1 MSTDAEHLYL
11 AHIERATRLAYLATG
26 DRDAAQDIGQDALL
40 RCLRRVAAVRRP
52 EAFGAY
58 VDRAVSRAVIDRH
71 RSESRRQ
78 KREQVYAHRQP
89 AAQPDA
95 HLGVDDRSLL
105 YPALESLSGDQ
116 RLTVVL
122 RYWADLSD
130 QGIAAAMNCSVGT
143 VKSRLSRSL
152 RIIEGVLHEPVDH
165 A

>member
-1 MSTDAEHLYL
+1 MASPAVQRSLPAFAPL
-11 AHIERATRLAYLATG
+11 RRTRLFPGWWIVGAG
-26 DRDAAQDIGQDALL
+26 VCIEALVHAL
-40 RCLRRVAAVRRP
+40 FMQ
-52 EAFGAY
+52 AFGAY